1 MNKDEVVQMRI
12 WAPEFKMPCRLDE
25 DYSYIELT
33 EYDRES
39 DLKKIVESIDNR
51 LSDWDGRPDLDNLK
65 KRFEAGSSCFL
76 QYYKGEISGWF
87 WTCDFLTYDWIEKVK
102 DLPTPNSNY
111 SGGTY
116 VRKEIAPPRAG
127 LQLYAYCIREVM
139 SRSEYGYAYVDIW
152 NKAPIRLNF
161 NCGAKY
167 IDNLL

>member
-39 DLKKIVESIDNR
+39 DLKKIVESIDNK
-51 LSDWDGRPDLDNLK
+51 LSDWDDRPDLDNLK
-65 KRFEAGSSCFL
+65 KRFEEYQNVLLVSYNIIKEKYLVGFGLVTS
-76 QYYKGEISGWF
+76 
-87 WTCDFLTYDWIEKVK
+87 LTYDWIEKVK

-116 VRKEIAPPRAG
+116 VRKEIAHSKKAG
-127 LQLYAYCIREVM
+127 LQLYN
-139 SRSEYGYAYVDIW
+139 YVYE
-152 NKAPIRLNF
+152 K
-161 NCGAKY
+161 CE
-167 IDNLL
+167 